1 MHIGKNDT
9 NLATGYTRD
18 KMSHVLNIYP
28 HPSQRVFF
36 VGDIHGNYALYE
48 RGLKTFGITDDD
60 IVISCGD
67 TMDRGEENIK
77 TFLEFLS
84 KPNRYMVLGN
94 HEIMALNSTN
104 PEWHKMW
111 TKHGGSKVLTEI
123 GEHGIDFFR
132 PYMAQL
138 PYLIVVHHRDYKV
151 GVCHAEV
158 PPYIQDFDTF
168 VQEVEVNQMVRND
181 MIWDTTI
188 MDSYKGKKPCPY
200 DPVIQNI
207 DYVFHGHVAVS
218 TGTTIG
224 NRVYIDSQFL
234 AGELT
239 FAHLDMKKQVQFQRR
254 PRDFMSFVIPGSQ
267 K

>member
-1 MHIGKNDT
+1 
-9 NLATGYTRD
+9 
-18 KMSHVLNIYP
+18 MSHVLNLYP
-28 HPSQRVFF
+28 HPTQRVFF
-36 VGDIHGNYALYE
+36 VGDIHGNYASYV
-48 RGLKTFGITDDD
+48 RSLKTFGITDDD

-67 TMDRGEENIK
+67 TMDRGDENIK

-94 HEIMALNSTN
+94 HEIMALNSTI
-104 PEWHKMW
+104 PDWHNMW

-138 PYLIVVHHRDYKV
+138 PYLIVVNHRDYKV

-158 PPYIQDFDTF
+158 PPYITDFNDL
-168 VQEVEVNQMVRND
+168 VVAVDNDQMVRND
-181 MIWDTTI
+181 MLWDTTVI
-188 MDSYKGKKPCPY
+188 DFARGKHKGFVEPIVKN
-200 DPVIQNI
+200 V
-207 DYVFHGHVAVS
+207 DYMIHGHVAVNN
-218 TGTTIG
+218 GYVYG

-239 FAHLDMKKQVQFQRR
+239 FAHVDMKKQIQFQRR
-254 PRDFMSFVIPGSQ
+254 PRDFMSFVIPGTEKPSGA
-267 K
+267 